1 MTKSAIPTTY
11 EEWVECITMKCKI
24 ALTPEFARARLA
36 ALDAPRSAEAATFA
50 ALYGEAHLQRIIE
63 WYRRVAG

>member
-1 MTKSAIPTTY
+1 MTNSSIPTTY
-11 EEWVECITMKCKI
+11 EEWVQCITVKCKI

-36 ALDAPRSAEAATFA
+36 ALDGPQSAEAATFA
-50 ALYGEAHLQRIIE
+50 ALYGEAHLKRIIE

>member
-1 MTKSAIPTTY
+1 MTNSSIPGSY
-11 EEWVECITMKCKI
+11 EEWVQCITVKCKI

-36 ALDAPRSAEAATFA
+36 ALASPQSAEAVTFA
-50 ALYGEAHLQRIIE
+50 ARYGEAHLTRIIE